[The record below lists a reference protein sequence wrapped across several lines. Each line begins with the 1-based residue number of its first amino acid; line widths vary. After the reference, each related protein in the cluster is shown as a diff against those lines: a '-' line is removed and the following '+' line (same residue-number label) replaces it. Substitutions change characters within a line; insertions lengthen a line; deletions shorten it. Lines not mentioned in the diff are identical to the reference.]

1 MVIKIAP
8 RIRSEIMDYGLILLV
23 GIIGF
28 ISGLASGFFGIGG
41 GSIRIPLLNLIGFSI
56 IASYG
61 INLMTLPVSSL
72 IGAVSQRKNID
83 IKLGTHMIIGGSI
96 GTVIG
101 TLIAFSLS
109 TSALVLAI
117 LFLIVSLV
125 SVIGMN
131 LNHIATEASQKLK
144 ASFFGLFFTSLA
156 ANILTGMR

>member
-1 MVIKIAP
+1 
-8 RIRSEIMDYGLILLV
+8 MDFVLLFLA

-28 ISGLASGFFGIGG
+28 ISGLGSGFFGIGG

-61 INLMTLPVSSL
+61 INIMTLPVSSL

-83 IKLGTHMIIGGSI
+83 TKLGTYMIIGGSI
-96 GTVIG
+96 GTVVG

-109 TSALVLAI
+109 TSAFVLAI
-117 LFLIVSLV
+117 IFLIVSLV

-131 LNHIATEASQKLK
+131 LKHIASEASQKLK
-144 ASFFGLFFTSLA
+144 A
-156 ANILTGMR
+156 